1 VQTPALRAGE
11 HEARVYALH
20 SSSAGARPTLQLI
33 GKPFRF
39 RIEGNE
45 PHGSVQAPER
55 GAPR

>member
-1 VQTPALRAGE
+1 
-11 HEARVYALH
+11 
-20 SSSAGARPTLQLI
+20 LQLI

-45 PHGSVQAPER
+45 PNGSVQAPER